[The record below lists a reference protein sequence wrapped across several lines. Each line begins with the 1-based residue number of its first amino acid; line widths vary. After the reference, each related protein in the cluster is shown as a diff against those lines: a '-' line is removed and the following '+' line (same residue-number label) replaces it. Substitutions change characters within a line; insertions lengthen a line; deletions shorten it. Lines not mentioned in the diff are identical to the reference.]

1 MNQITYDANRFYLDG
16 KPHRIISGAIH
27 YFRVP
32 RPYWH
37 DRLAKLKACGFN
49 TLETYTC
56 WNLHER
62 REGKFDFSGNLDLA
76 AYIDE
81 AAALGLQVILRP
93 GPYICAEWEF
103 GGLPSWLLTY
113 PHLPLRCYDER
124 FIGLVERYYTALFA
138 HIKGRLACDGGN
150 VIMVQVEN
158 EYGSYGDDHR
168 YMQAVADIYAKCGVN
183 VPLFTSDGPTKWMFR
198 GGTLDGVLAVANFG
212 SRAAQAFDFLDTT
225 RPDQPKM
232 CGEFWDGWFDHW
244 YEAHHVRGGDDI
256 DELRAMLERDGNFNV
271 YMFHG
276 GTNFGFLNGANHS
289 GTYQPTITSYDYN
302 APLSEAGDMTPK
314 YYAIKALLEEH
325 FGPAPEMEVADSEK
339 RAYGSF
345 SPTACAPLLENTEAF
360 PAPVES
366 AMPMT
371 MEELGQDFGFT
382 LYRSV
387 LEGPSEPLALNPGEA
402 RDRVHI
408 FLDGKLVGI
417 RERDRRDDEIKLE
430 LGKDERRAL
439 AILVENMGRV
449 NYGPRLRDEKGLI
462 AGVRLGNQ
470 FHFGWTQQAM
480 RMEADELAKL
490 DWQAPVLPAGQPAF
504 YRIPFTVD
512 HPADTFLRLDGFV
525 HGFAVVNGHNLG
537 RYYYSAGPQ
546 KTLYVPAPF
555 LHAGENE
562 LIVFET
568 DEAAADCAA
577 VFVDEPDLG

>member
-1 MNQITYDANRFYLDG
+1 MHHLTYDADRFYLDG
-16 KPHRIISGAIH
+16 KPHTILSGAIH

-32 RPYWH
+32 RAYWH
-37 DRLAKLKACGFN
+37 DRLAKLRACGFN
-49 TLETYTC
+49 TVETYTC

-62 REGKFDFSGNLDLA
+62 REGEFDFSGNLDLA

-113 PHLPLRCYDER
+113 PHLPLRCYDDR
-124 FIGLVERYYTALFA
+124 FIRLVERYYTALFA

-150 VIMVQVEN
+150 VILVQVEN

-168 YMQAVADIYAKCGVN
+168 YMRAVADIYARCGVN
-183 VPLFTSDGPTKWMFR
+183 VPLFTSDGPTQWMFR
-198 GGTLDGVLAVANFG
+198 GGTLDGVLAVANYG
-212 SRAAQAFDFLDTT
+212 RRAAQAFDFLEAN
-225 RPDQPKM
+225 RPGQPKM

-244 YEAHHVRGGDDI
+244 YEEHHQRGEGDDI
-256 DELRAMLERDGNFNV
+256 DELRTMLERSGNFNI

-276 GTNFGFLNGANHS
+276 GTNFGFLNGANHP
-289 GTYQPTITSYDYN
+289 GTYQPTVTSYDYH

-314 YYAIKALLEEH
+314 YYAIKALIEEF
-325 FGPAPEMEVADSEK
+325 FGPAPEMDVRNSEK

-345 SPTACAPLLENTEAF
+345 APAACAPLLDNLNAF
-360 PAPVES
+360 PASVES

-382 LYRSV
+382 LYRST
-387 LEGPSEPLALNPGEA
+387 LEGPYEPLALNLGEP

-408 FLDGKLVGI
+408 FLDGALAGI
-417 RERDRRDDEIKLE
+417 RERDRRDDEVKLGLEAGETHE
-430 LGKDERRAL
+430 LTL
-439 AILVENMGRV
+439 LVENMGRV

-462 AGVRLGNQ
+462 EGVRFGQQ
-470 FHFGWTQQAM
+470 FHFGWTQQAL
-480 RMEADELAKL
+480 RMEPEELARL
-490 DWQAPVLPAGQPAF
+490 RWQDARTAAPAF
-504 YRIPFTVD
+504 YRFAVTVD
-512 HPADTFLRLDGFV
+512 RPADTFLRLDGFT
-525 HGFAVVNGHNLG
+525 HGFAVLNGHNLG
-537 RYYYSAGPQ
+537 RFYNPAGPQ
-546 KTLYVPAPF
+546 KTLYVPAPW
-555 LHAGENE
+555 LREGENE

-577 VFVDEPDLG
+577 VFVDAPELG